1 MEHSVFTSLLEK
13 YINGSITA
21 EEKQHFLQLMDQ
33 PGSREV
39 LDKALRDAMLSDQYL
54 FDVPASETNH
64 FIRKLTASLEQPARS
79 YPAIPIYRR
88 WAAAAAIILLAGA
101 GLWYWSFHQ
110 SMPKNIVLTK
120 TARPAHD
127 ATPGIS
133 GAILTLDDGSQV
145 ALDSTGNGIVAN
157 QNGSKVMLNNGQLA
171 YEKSNASGKISY
183 NTMRTPRGRQF
194 RVVLP
199 DGTKV
204 WMNAASS
211 IRYPTAFTG
220 SERKVEI
227 QGEAYLEVA
236 QDASRPFIIA
246 VAGGATIKV
255 LGTSLNINAYP
266 DESSINTTLVT
277 GSIQVAADGDNG
289 VTLVPGKEARL
300 NKRSGK
306 ISVHPAAEEQVLAWK
321 NGLFI
326 FEKADIQTIM
336 RQLSR
341 WYDVD
346 VDFNNIT
353 DKKFS
358 GTIPR
363 NVNVSTVFNILE
375 ATGNVHFIIT
385 DNKVTVQ

>member
-13 YINGSITA
+13 YINGSINA
-21 EEKQHFLQLMDQ
+21 EEKQQFLQLMDQ
-33 PGSREV
+33 PGNREV
-39 LDKALRDAMLSDQYL
+39 LDKALRDAMLTDQYL

-64 FIRKLTASLEQPARS
+64 FIKKLTASLEPSARRS
-79 YPAIPIYRR
+79 SIIPIYRR
-88 WAAAAAIILLAGA
+88 WAAAAAILLMAGA
-101 GLWYWSFHQ
+101 GIWFWSRQ
-110 SMPKNIVLTK
+110 APAPKQIVLT
-120 TARPAHD
+120 TVRPAHD

-171 YEKSNASGKISY
+171 YEKNNATGKISY
-183 NTMRTPRGRQF
+183 NTMSTPRGRQF
-194 RVVLP
+194 KVVLP
-199 DGTKV
+199 DGTRV

-236 QDASRPFIIA
+236 QDASKPFIIA
-246 VAGGATIKV
+246 VAGAATIKV
-255 LGTSLNINAYP
+255 LGTSLNINAYQ
-266 DESSINTTLVT
+266 DENTINTTLVT
-277 GSIQVAADGDNG
+277 GSIQVAANEDNA
-289 VTLVPGKEARL
+289 VTLVPGKQARL
-300 NKRSGK
+300 HKQSGK
-306 ISVHPAAEEQVLAWK
+306 ISIHTAEEEQVLAWK

-346 VDFNNIT
+346 VDFKNIT

-375 ATGNVHFIIT
+375 ATGNVHFSIE
-385 DNKVTVQ
+385 DNKVTVK

>member
-21 EEKQHFLQLMDQ
+21 EEKQQFLQLMDQ
-33 PGSREV
+33 PGNREV
-39 LDKALRDAMLSDQYL
+39 LDKALRDAMLTDQYL

-64 FIRKLTASLEQPARS
+64 FIERLSASLEKPTRITIL
-79 YPAIPIYRR
+79 IPNLRR
-88 WAAAAAIILLAGA
+88 WAAAAAIVLMAGA
-101 GLWYWSFHQ
+101 GIWYWSRQ
-110 SMPKNIVLTK
+110 APTSKQIVLTK

-145 ALDSTGNGIVAN
+145 ALDSTGNGMVAN

-171 YEKSNASGKISY
+171 YEKSNATGKISY
-183 NTMRTPRGRQF
+183 NTMSTPRGRQF
-194 RVVLP
+194 KVVLP

-246 VAGGATIKV
+246 VAGAATIKV
-255 LGTSLNINAYP
+255 LGTSLNLNAYP
-266 DESSINTTLVT
+266 DESAITTTLVT
-277 GSIQVAADGDNG
+277 GSIQIAANEDNA
-289 VTLVPGKEARL
+289 VTLVPGKQARL
-300 NKRSGK
+300 HKQSGR
-306 ISVHPAAEEQVLAWK
+306 ISIHPAEEEQVLAWK

-346 VDFNNIT
+346 VDFDNIT

-375 ATGNVHFIIT
+375 ATGNVHFSIA
-385 DNKVTVQ
+385 DNKVTVK

>member
-1 MEHSVFTSLLEK
+1 MEHSVFTSLLDK
-13 YINGSITA
+13 YISGSINA
-21 EEKQHFLQLMDQ
+21 EEKQQFLQLMDE
-33 PGSREV
+33 PGHREV
-39 LDKALRDAMLSDQYL
+39 LDKALRDAMLTDQYL

-64 FIRKLTASLEQPARS
+64 FIERLSAKLDKPARTTIL
-79 YPAIPIYRR
+79 IPNVRR
-88 WAAAAAIILLAGA
+88 WAAAAAILLLAGA
-101 GLWYWSFHQ
+101 GTWYWSKKAPE
-110 SMPKNIVLTK
+110 PKQIVLT

-145 ALDSTGNGIVAN
+145 ALDSTGNGVVAN
-157 QNGSKVMLNNGQLA
+157 QNGSKVLLNNGQLA
-171 YEKSNASGKISY
+171 YEKSNAGGKISY
-183 NTMRTPRGRQF
+183 NTMSTPRGRQF
-194 RVVLP
+194 KVVLP

-236 QDASRPFIIA
+236 QDASKPFIIA

-255 LGTSLNINAYP
+255 LGTSLNINAYH
-266 DESSINTTLVT
+266 DEHSINTTLVT
-277 GSIQVAADGDNG
+277 GSIQVAADDNNA
-289 VTLVPGKEARL
+289 VTLVPGKQARI
-300 NKRSGK
+300 NKQSGK
-306 ISVHPAAEEQVLAWK
+306 ISIHAAEEEQVLAWK

-346 VDFNNIT
+346 VDFKNIT

-375 ATGNVHFIIT
+375 ATGNVHFSIA